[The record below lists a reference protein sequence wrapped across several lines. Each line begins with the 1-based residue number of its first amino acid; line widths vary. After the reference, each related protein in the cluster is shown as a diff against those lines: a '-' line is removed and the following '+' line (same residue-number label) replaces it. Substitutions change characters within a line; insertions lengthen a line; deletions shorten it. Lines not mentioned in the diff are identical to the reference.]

1 MTQRFESVWDA
12 IEDTPQEAENMKVR
26 SAMMMQ
32 IEDYIKRHKLSQD
45 EAAKR
50 FGVTQPRISE
60 LMRGKIQLFAID
72 KLVSMAT
79 HAGLK
84 VEFTIAEAA

>member
-1 MTQRFESVWDA
+1 MTKRFESVWDA

-45 EAAKR
+45 EAAKH

>member
-84 VEFTIAEAA
+84 VEFAIAEAA